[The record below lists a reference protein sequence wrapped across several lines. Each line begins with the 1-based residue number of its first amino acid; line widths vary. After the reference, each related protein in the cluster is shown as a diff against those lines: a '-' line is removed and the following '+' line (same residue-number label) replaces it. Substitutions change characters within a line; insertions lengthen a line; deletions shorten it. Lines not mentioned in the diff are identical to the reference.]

1 MIKTIPHTGDLL
13 IAEPSILNDNEFSRA
28 VILLTDH
35 GNNGSVGF
43 VLNQLSTYKLK
54 DLIPDLEVDFPVF
67 KGGPVA
73 TDNLYFIHSV
83 PELIPDSVKI
93 SKGIYWGGNFE
104 AIKSLLNKDLLKLK
118 DIRFFLG
125 YSGWSKGQLFSE
137 LKEKSWIVKTNSYKN
152 VFLTNPKTL
161 WKDEILKLG
170 NKYKIWANAPKNPR
184 LN

>member
-1 MIKTIPHTGDLL
+1 MIKTLPHTGDLL
-13 IAEPSILNDNEFSRA
+13 IAQPSILTDTTFSRA
-28 VILLTDH
+28 VILLTEH

-43 VLNQLSTYKLK
+43 VLNRLSKYKLN
-54 DLIPDLEVDFPVF
+54 DLFSDLEVDFPVF
-67 KGGPVA
+67 KGGPVGM
-73 TDNLYFIHSV
+73 DNLYFIHSV
-83 PELIPDSVKI
+83 PKLIPDSVKI
-93 SKGIYWGGNFE
+93 SKDIYWGGNFK
-104 AIKSLLNKDLLKLK
+104 AVKSLLQKDLLQHK

-161 WKDEILKLG
+161 WKNEILKLG
-170 NKYKIWANAPKNPR
+170 NKYKIWANAPIDPR

>member
-13 IAEPSILNDNEFSRA
+13 IAEPAILDDHEFSRA
-28 VILLTDH
+28 VILLTEH
-35 GNNGSVGF
+35 STSGSVGF
-43 VLNQLSTYKLK
+43 VLNRLSTYRLS
-54 DLIPDLEVDFPVF
+54 DLFQDLDVDFPVF
-67 KGGPVA
+67 RGGPVA
-73 TDNLYFIHSV
+73 KNNLYFVHSV

-93 SKGIYWGGNFE
+93 SNGIYWGGNFE
-104 AIKSLLNKDLLKLK
+104 AVKSLLIKGLLQPK

-152 VFLTNPKTL
+152 MFLTNPKTL
-161 WKDEILKLG
+161 WKEEILKLG
-170 NKYKIWANAPKNPR
+170 NKYKIWANAPIDPR

>member
-28 VILLTDH
+28 VILLTEH
-35 GNNGSVGF
+35 GNEGSVGF
-43 VLNQLSTYKLK
+43 VLNRLSKYKMQ
-54 DLIPDLEVDFPVF
+54 DLFSDLNVDFPAF

-73 TDNLYFIHSV
+73 TENLYFIHSV
-83 PELIPDSVKI
+83 PELIPNSVKI
-93 SKGIYWGGNFE
+93 TNEIYWGGNFE
-104 AIKSLLNKDLLKLK
+104 AVKSLLKKGLLKNK

-137 LKEKSWIVKTNSYKN
+137 LKEKSWIIKTNTYKN

-161 WKDEILKLG
+161 WKEEILKLG
-170 NKYKIWANAPKNPR
+170 NKYKIWANAPQNPR